1 MSEAGG
7 KAHILLV
14 DDDPFTFQLEKRL
27 LGEERYRF
35 STARDGADCM
45 VKVEADRPDVIL
57 MDYMMPGMNG
67 IETSKH
73 LRAAPANNDIYII
86 FVSAQ
91 ESAESRLMA
100 YDAGADDYL
109 TKPLSSN
116 EIRHKVESAVRHR
129 QEMVELRRDL
139 SNTMSMAMTA
149 LTAGGELGVVLH
161 FFNKAFA
168 CKSMEALTRA
178 ALEATASY
186 GLTGTVQIRN
196 GDDLTTLN
204 SGGRCSLVEQE
215 LLRNLASDP
224 RRIFDYGTRTVIN
237 YPHVTL
243 LSKNMPVDEAE
254 RHGRLKDNI
263 ALLVEGA
270 EYRAL
275 ALQGELS
282 LRKRQ
287 QRLAAAARLA
297 EQGMGAIEE
306 RYRGVQAEMSALL
319 FDLERGVE
327 SAFNSMGLTE
337 TQENKLMAV
346 IQPLTRKASIVSD
359 KGAQIDAQLSG
370 VLIALKEAISSD

>member
-1 MSEAGG
+1 MSEASE

-14 DDDPFTFQLEKRL
+14 DDDPFTFQLERRL
-27 LGEERYRF
+27 LGDDHYRF

-67 IETSKH
+67 IETCKR
-73 LRAAPANNDIYII
+73 LRSTPDNHDIYII

-91 ESAESRLMA
+91 ESAEARLMA
-100 YDAGADDYL
+100 YDAGADDYM
-109 TKPLSSN
+109 TKPLSSE
-116 EIRHKVESAVRHR
+116 EIRRKVEIAVRHR
-129 QEMVELRRDL
+129 QEMVDLRRDL
-139 SNTMSMAMTA
+139 SNTLNMAMTA

-168 CKSMEALTRA
+168 CKSLEALTRA
-178 ALEATASY
+178 VLEAIASY
-186 GLTGTVQIRN
+186 GLTGTVQIRQ

-204 SGGRCSLVEQE
+204 SEGRCSLVEQE
-215 LLRNLASDP
+215 LLRNLAADT
-224 RRIFDYGTRTVIN
+224 RRIFDYGTRTVVN
-237 YPHVTL
+237 FPHVML
-243 LSKNMPVDEAE
+243 LAKNMPVDEAE
-254 RHGRLKDNI
+254 RHGRVKDNI

-270 EYRAL
+270 EYRAQ

-282 LRKRQ
+282 LRRRQ

-306 RYRGVQAEMSALL
+306 RYRGVQAEMSSLL

-337 TQENKLMAV
+337 TQENRLMGV
-346 IQPLTRKASIVSD
+346 IQPLARKATLVSD
-359 KGAQIDAQLSG
+359 KGAQIDAQLSS
-370 VLIALKEAISSD
+370 VLTALQEAISSD